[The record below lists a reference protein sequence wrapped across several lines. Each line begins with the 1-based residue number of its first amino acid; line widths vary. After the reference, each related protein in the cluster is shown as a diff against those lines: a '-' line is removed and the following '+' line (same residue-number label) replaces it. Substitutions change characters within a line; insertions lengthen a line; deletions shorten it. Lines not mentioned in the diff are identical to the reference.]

1 MQGAALAENDCVSV
15 EAFDQTAEAA
25 AAAAFHMH

>member
-25 AAAAFHMH
+25 AGAFHMH